1 MINYK
6 SLIKSQEWLDVK
18 SIFNSELIDK
28 PLGIKTEGKSIEM
41 IALEV
46 RASQLACEKVLKI
59 IKKVERL
66 GNKEILNKVESW
78 K

>member
-1 MINYK
+1 MNYK
-6 SLIKSQEWLDVK
+6 SLIKSQEWQDVK
-18 SIFNSELIDK
+18 SIFQAELIDK

-59 IKKVERL
+59 VKKVERL
-66 GNKEILNKVESW
+66 GNKEVFNKTESW

>member
-6 SLIKSQEWLDVK
+6 ALIKSKEWQDVK
-18 SIFNSELIDK
+18 SIFNSELVDK
-28 PLGIKTEGKSIEM
+28 PLSIKTEGRSIEM

-59 IKKVERL
+59 IKKAERL
-66 GNKEILNKVESW
+66 GNKESLTEIKSW

>member
-6 SLIKSQEWLDVK
+6 SLIKSQEWLDIK
-18 SIFNSELIDK
+18 SIFKSELIDK
-28 PLGIKTEGKSIEM
+28 PLSIKTDNKSIES

-46 RASQLACEKVLKI
+46 RASQIACEKVLKI
-59 IKKVERL
+59 IKKVERA
-66 GNKEILNKVESW
+66 GAKDIFNKTESW